1 MQFPEV
7 IGRRRSI
14 RAFRATAIEEQKIHA
29 ILATAQSAPSAGDLQ
44 AYRIVVVT
52 AVETKALLAKAAL
65 GQQFIAQAPVVLVFF
80 ADRRRSKAKYGCRGT
95 ELFCVQD
102 ATIAAAYAQ
111 LAATQEE
118 LGSCWVGA
126 FDDNGVSESLGAPAH
141 LRPMALMPLGYSA
154 ETPERPPRRALSQ
167 LVQSE
172 RF

>member
-1 MQFPEV
+1 
-7 IGRRRSI
+7 
-14 RAFRATAIEEQKIHA
+14 
-29 ILATAQSAPSAGDLQ
+29 
-44 AYRIVVVT
+44 
-52 AVETKALLAKAAL
+52 
-65 GQQFIAQAPVVLVFF
+65 
-80 ADRRRSKAKYGCRGT
+80 RRSKAKYGSRGA
-95 ELFCVQD
+95 ELFCLQD

-111 LAATQEE
+111 LAATEAN

-154 ETPERPPRRALSQ
+154 EMPERPPRRALSQ